1 MFCFYFQ
8 VVQSCISCLGAVVNK
23 VTHNIRLVKDY
34 FQKYHG
40 KTMSSPTYCMLPHEM
55 FICIFI
61 IFHGAVMDEWRQRLL
76 FMQLLSDQQHHA
88 QSYVTAIIYLKFSLY
103 LVLFDF

>member
-1 MFCFYFQ
+1 MHMVKNCPILFILPGHSDLDCLLFSTFYLQ

-40 KTMSSPTYCMLPHEM
+40 NK
-55 FICIFI
+55 
-61 IFHGAVMDEWRQRLL
+61 RL
-76 FMQLLSDQQHHA
+76 S
-88 QSYVTAIIYLKFSLY
+88 
-103 LVLFDF
+103 

>member
-1 MFCFYFQ
+1 MVDELFDCSDFQ

-40 KTMSSPTYCMLPHEM
+40 K
-55 FICIFI
+55 
-61 IFHGAVMDEWRQRLL
+61 
-76 FMQLLSDQQHHA
+76 
-88 QSYVTAIIYLKFSLY
+88 
-103 LVLFDF
+103 LVDVQEVH

>member
-1 MFCFYFQ
+1 MTFYCVCEDPFFQSKLAVFPFSSSIEVLCCCSLFQ

-40 KTMSSPTYCMLPHEM
+40 K
-55 FICIFI
+55 F
-61 IFHGAVMDEWRQRLL
+61 
-76 FMQLLSDQQHHA
+76 
-88 QSYVTAIIYLKFSLY
+88 TANKEERIKLTHRES
-103 LVLFDF
+103 

>member
-1 MFCFYFQ
+1 MIAKTHFAVKVLRFSLFISFIEVLYCSPFQ

-40 KTMSSPTYCMLPHEM
+40 K
-55 FICIFI
+55 FI
-61 IFHGAVMDEWRQRLL
+61 IKANKKITHSWKVMKRVW
-76 FMQLLSDQQHHA
+76 
-88 QSYVTAIIYLKFSLY
+88 TKKFNRNKL
-103 LVLFDF
+103 